1 MFENR
6 VLKELFRF
14 QEEEEEVTGGWGSYM
29 KRIFV
34 LCTHEILLG

>member
-1 MFENR
+1 VFENR

-14 QEEEEEVTGGWGSYM
+14 QEEEEVIGGWGSCM
-29 KRIFV
+29 MRIFV